1 MNHLNSLQI
10 CPDWFIPL
18 LKPEAAHVS
27 SSHFG
32 AHKKRQGWGRNAI
45 GEDRDAGQMNAIS
58 VYIAF
63 QSYEFSSIIHIQSIY
78 KEYIYTY
85 ILYICIY
92 IFIYEYVCKYGES
105 VVSVRQEPS
114 NDRTKAVFESSYDIC
129 FFLFRDWLQIQDI
142 LLKKY
147 PDRLCR
153 SEKNTDT
160 RHPKTLCQRLPFGP
174 FHSFTAIFLGSQM
187 VASIFK
193 REVQTTRKM
202 LRRTGHLTWHLRL
215 EFDIKFLTLG
225 ER

>member
-92 IFIYEYVCKYGES
+92 IYIWICMQIWRECGISATRTFQRSNES
-105 VVSVRQEPS
+105 CFWEFLWYLFFSFPRLIADP
-114 NDRTKAVFESSYDIC
+114 RHFTKEVPWSPMQK
-129 FFLFRDWLQIQDI
+129 W
-142 LLKKY
+142 KKH
-147 PDRLCR
+147 RH
-153 SEKNTDT
+153 

-174 FHSFTAIFLGSQM
+174 FHSFTAIFFGSQM

-202 LRRTGHLTWHLRL
+202 LRRTGHLTGHLRL

>member
-160 RHPKTLCQRLPFGP
+160 DTPRHCVKDFLSDRFIPSQPF
-174 FHSFTAIFLGSQM
+174 FLG
-187 VASIFK
+187 
-193 REVQTTRKM
+193 RKW
-202 LRRTGHLTWHLRL
+202 LLQFLNGRSRRQGRCWGGRGTWQGICGWSLTSSFWP
-215 EFDIKFLTLG
+215 
-225 ER
+225 